1 MRGDILE
8 QLNEILKL
16 DWQIMQA
23 QKKCTQQ
30 ILEEHS
36 VYYAQAPILHA
47 LKTLGECSQASLAD
61 FLATSPASVAVSL
74 NRLSKLELIK
84 RQANKNDLRYNTVS
98 LTKKGMEAANLAE
111 STLFTI
117 NQKKFE
123 GFSDED
129 VKTFINYKKRI
140 LENLKKKG

>member
-1 MRGDILE
+1 LD
-8 QLNEILKL
+8 QLNEILTL

-23 QKKCTQQ
+23 QKKCTQH
-30 ILEEHS
+30 ILEEHG

-47 LKTLGECSQASLAD
+47 LKTLGECNQACLAD

-74 NRLSKLELIK
+74 NRLSKLGLVK
-84 RQANKNDLRYNTVS
+84 RQANKDDLRYNTVS
-98 LTKKGMEAANLAE
+98 LTSTGLKAANLAE

-123 GFSDED
+123 GFSDKEIQS
-129 VKTFINYKKRI
+129 FINYKKRI